1 MWTQDLVY
9 CLGLMAKHWPDA
21 LVERIDSYGIIYLT
35 CDKRISL
42 RGFLDCPEA
51 HKVEWLSYT
60 LGPVRAE

>member
-9 CLGLMAKHWPDA
+9 CLDLMAQHWPDV
-21 LVERIDSYGIIYLT
+21 LVEKIDHFGIIYLT
-35 CDKRISL
+35 CGKRISL

-60 LGPVRAE
+60 LGSARE